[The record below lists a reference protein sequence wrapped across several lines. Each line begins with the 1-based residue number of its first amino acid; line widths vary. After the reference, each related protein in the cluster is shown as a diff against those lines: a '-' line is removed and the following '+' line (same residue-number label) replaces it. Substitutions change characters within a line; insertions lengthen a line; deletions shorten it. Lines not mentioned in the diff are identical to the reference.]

1 MTVALA
7 WLMIVLGLAVVV
19 RTVMVGVGGGLGLLL
34 GALLVLAGALRLE
47 HQRQLVAKK
56 LPGLQRVLDVPSL
69 AAVAYGEIASSIYFA
84 LGVIA
89 LYALGF
95 TPWVLLGVGL
105 LFLLVALS
113 YAEGTTA
120 IPEPGGAATFV
131 RRAFN
136 DPAGFLTGWALI
148 LDYLIVM
155 ALAGLFVPHYLGNAL
170 GWEWLTDEPWDTV
183 VGVMVVLTVGALRLV
198 RRTSLYRTAVLIAAV
213 ALASHLLLIGLGLA
227 LLFSP
232 DTLDQGVD
240 LGTAPTWRDLA
251 FAIPLAML
259 AYTGLET
266 VSNLAAETR
275 EPGRTLPRSLF
286 AGIGLVVA
294 VSFLIGI
301 VGISAF
307 PGGAGLG
314 TEWLR
319 APLMGIVAAIDT
331 ELPGVVGDIL
341 RIAVGITGAIV
352 LLVAVTTSISGA
364 GRLAYSMGQRQMLPH
379 AFGTL
384 NRRTLIAPASIV
396 SSTLI
401 AAALLIIGHFI
412 PTEASEFLAGLF
424 SFGVLLAFTAAQLA
438 VIRLRFTEPDLDR
451 PFRAPGDVRIRG
463 TAVPLAALIG
473 APLTFA
479 IWILSLATHEAT
491 RIAGPAW
498 LLLGALVFVWTRWS
512 HHRTILGRV
521 VPAEPDL
528 VPELE
533 GIYER
538 ILVPMKLGPIGEEV
552 LATAIKLAEERACA
566 LYAIHVISV
575 PLDKPLD
582 APMFEAEERAQASL
596 AEAKILAAEHGV
608 DVQAEMVRSRSI
620 GEAIVTEARTHAVD
634 LIVLGSAP
642 RWRRQSRFFS
652 PTVDYVLRHAPSEV
666 MVIAYPQGVL
676 EEEEEAGALA

>member
-1 MTVALA
+1 M
-7 WLMIVLGLAVVV
+7 
-19 RTVMVGVGGGLGLLL
+19 
-34 GALLVLAGALRLE
+34 
-47 HQRQLVAKK
+47 AKK
-56 LPGLQRVLDVPSL
+56 LPGLQRALDVPSL
-69 AAVAYGEIASSIYFA
+69 AAVAYGEIASSLYFA

-105 LFLLVALS
+105 LFLVVALS

-155 ALAGLFVPHYLGNAL
+155 ALAGLFVPHYLGHAL

-183 VGVMVVLTVGALRLV
+183 VGVGVVLTVGALRLV
-198 RRTSLYRTAVLIAAV
+198 RRTSLYRTAVFIAAI
-213 ALASHLLLIGLGLA
+213 ALASHLLLVALGLG

-232 DTLDQGVD
+232 DVLDEGVD
-240 LGTAPTWRDLA
+240 LGTAPTWSDLA
-251 FAIPLAML
+251 FALPLAML

-266 VSNLAAETR
+266 VANLAAETR

-294 VSFLIGI
+294 VSFLIGV

-331 ELPGVVGDIL
+331 ELPGAVGDAL
-341 RIAVGITGAIV
+341 RVAVGLTGAVV
-352 LLVAVTTSISGA
+352 LLIAVTTSISGA

-379 AFGTL
+379 PFGTL

-401 AAALLIIGHFI
+401 AATLLVIAYFV

-451 PFRAPGDVRIRG
+451 PFRSPGDVRIRG
-463 TAVPLAALIG
+463 TDVPLAALIG

-491 RIAGPAW
+491 RIAGPVW
-498 LLLGALVFVWTRWS
+498 LLVGAAVFVWTRWS
-512 HHRTILGRV
+512 HNRTILGRV
-521 VPAEPDL
+521 LPAEPDL

-533 GIYER
+533 GVYER

-552 LATAIKLAEERACA
+552 LATAIRLAEERSCA
-566 LYAIHVISV
+566 LYAIHVVSV
-575 PLDKPLD
+575 PLDKPIE
-582 APMFEAEERAQASL
+582 APMYDAEERAEASL
-596 AEAKILAAEHGV
+596 AEAKILAGEHGV
-608 DVQAEMVRSRSI
+608 HVQAEIVRSRSI
-620 GEAIVTEARTHAVD
+620 GEAIVAEARTHAVD
-634 LIVLGSAP
+634 LIVMGSAP

-676 EEEEEAGALA
+676 EEEEEAGAPA